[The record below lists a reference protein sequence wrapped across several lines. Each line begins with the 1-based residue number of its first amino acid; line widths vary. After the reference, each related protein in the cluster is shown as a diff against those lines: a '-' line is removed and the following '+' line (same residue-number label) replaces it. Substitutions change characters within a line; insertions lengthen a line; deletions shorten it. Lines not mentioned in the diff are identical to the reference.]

1 MNPLTHPI
9 NPMLKNLTIGSLSL
23 CNNLILAPM
32 AGITNLPVRL
42 LARDQGASLCFTEMV
57 SSDGLIREGKKS
69 FELLKSSGDDRPLG
83 IQIFGDDPET
93 LAESARLVEEE
104 CDLIDINMGCPVRKV
119 VNGGAGSAILR
130 EPARAG
136 EIIGR
141 VRKAVSLPLTVKIRA
156 GWNSDQPAFLEIAR
170 IAEAEGCD
178 AITLHPRARTQ
189 MFGGKADWSMIAELK
204 RALKIPVIGSGD
216 LFTSRD
222 VVSMLESTG
231 CDGAMI
237 ARGSLGY
244 PWIFRE
250 SLNLLKGEE
259 TQPPSMKER
268 LEAALN
274 HLEIFIAIAGD
285 RRAIREMRKHLAW
298 YSRGVPGAAKFR
310 AMINIIEEREPLI
323 QLMRRFFEEREIT
336 DA

>member
-1 MNPLTHPI
+1 
-9 NPMLKNLTIGSLSL
+9 MLKNLEIGGLSL

-42 LARDQGASLCFTEMV
+42 LARAQGAGLCFTEMV

-69 FELLKSSGDDRPLG
+69 FGLLKSSMDDRPLG
-83 IQIFGDDPET
+83 IQIFGDNPQT
-93 LAESARLVEEE
+93 LAESARLIEEE

-119 VNGGAGSAILR
+119 VNNGAGSALLR
-130 EPARAG
+130 EPSRVA

-141 VRKAVSLPLTVKIRA
+141 VRKAVSLPISVKIRA
-156 GWNSDQPAFLEIAR
+156 GWSSDQPAFLEIAR

-178 AITLHPRARTQ
+178 AITLHPRARNQ
-189 MFGGKADWSMIAELK
+189 MFGGKAEWAMIAQLK
-204 RALKIPVIGSGD
+204 SALKIPVIGSGD

-222 VVSMLESTG
+222 VVSMLDFTG

-250 SLNLLKGEE
+250 ALNLLKGEE
-259 TQPPSMKER
+259 PLPPSLPER
-268 LEAALN
+268 LEVALN
-274 HLEIFIAIAGD
+274 HLEIFIGIAGEKT
-285 RRAIREMRKHLAW
+285 AIREMRKHLAW
-298 YSRGVPGAAKFR
+298 YARGVPGAARFR
-310 AMINIIEEREPLI
+310 AMVNTIEEREPLI
-323 QLMRRFFEEREIT
+323 RLMHRFFEDRERP